1 MTLSELRRPY
11 LGVRSACMLAPSA
24 LASAIAMLS
33 LQETILPEPVHD
45 KGDLAVSL
53 AWSIWKTITP
63 VQVDKNLEE
72 QLNDNLNLR

>member
-1 MTLSELRRPY
+1 MTLGGFGRPY

-33 LQETILPEPVHD
+33 LQETILPVHG

-53 AWSIWKTITP
+53 AWFIWKTITP
-63 VQVDKNLEE
+63 EGQPSNATRHIQNL
-72 QLNDNLNLR
+72 